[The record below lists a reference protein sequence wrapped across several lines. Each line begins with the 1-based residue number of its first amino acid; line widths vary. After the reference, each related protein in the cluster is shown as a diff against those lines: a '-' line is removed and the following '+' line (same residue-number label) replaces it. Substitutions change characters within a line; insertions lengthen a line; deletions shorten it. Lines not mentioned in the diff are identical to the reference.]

1 MKRDSNAKILRSM
14 APEDM
19 TKEAAEALGLQP
31 GRRIRW
37 SRGTLT
43 AEDIE
48 EGSRRSRTGVVVDLY
63 PYIFR
68 VEWEDA
74 KYKECFPYTLLLK
87 SEGEH
92 IKMLGGV

>member
-1 MKRDSNAKILRSM
+1 MKRDSNAKILRTL

-19 TKEAAEALGLQP
+19 TKEAAEALGLCP

-37 SRGTLT
+37 NKGTLS

-48 EGSRRSRTGVVVDLY
+48 EGGRRSRTGVVVDLY
-63 PYIFR
+63 PHIFR

-74 KYKECFPYTLLLK
+74 RYKECFPYTLLLK

>member
-1 MKRDSNAKILRSM
+1 MGQDKIAKALRSM

-19 TKEAAEALGLQP
+19 TREAAEALGLRP

-37 SRGTLT
+37 SKGTLT
-43 AEDIE
+43 AEDLE
-48 EGSRRSRTGVVVDLY
+48 EGGRRSRTGVVVDLY
-63 PYIFR
+63 PHIFR

-92 IKMLGGV
+92 IKMLGGN